1 MESLGRPRP
10 GAAVPVRFRLRG
22 ERLLVLALVTLLLF
36 LSALYAVLQK
46 TEEFS
51 PRFFTNTVLLTV
63 LGFVNAILVL
73 ALLYIL
79 FRDLIRLVA
88 ERRRGTLGSQFK
100 TKLVVIFLGLTL
112 IPSILLLVASGKL
125 IEHSLKKW
133 FSPAVD
139 EMVEVGQDILDAS
152 SQRYRG
158 EALHFARQ
166 VAEDLATDR
175 LLSPSRRRRLRP
187 VMESRLREYHLDLV
201 VVHAGGEAP
210 ITVVHSRMSLS
221 TVDAL
226 PWELVARVQD
236 GEPAERADEV
246 SGGMVVRAAVAVP
259 GSGEPPAVVS
269 VGYLV
274 PQHLVALNRRLA
286 RAAENYLQTKALKSP
301 IQRSYYLIL
310 SLVTILVLFA
320 SVWVSLALARRITV
334 PIQVLAEGTRE
345 VAAGNLDFHLD
356 VDTDDEFGILVDSF
370 NSMTSDLRTA
380 KEGEQR
386 SLEALTA
393 GNRELAERRR
403 YMETL
408 LENISPG
415 VVSMDGEGRVT
426 IINRS
431 ACRILDIRAQDNVI
445 GLKVDEVLARPEHR
459 ELRDAISEARH
470 GSHGT
475 RERQVTLHAEG
486 RTRTVSAIL
495 TPLPRVAQDAPGF
508 IVVLEDVTDLL
519 RAEKIAAWQE
529 VARRLAHEI
538 KNPLTPIQ
546 LSAQRIAKKFRQGD
560 ADLERVVEEGTEV
573 ILSEVRGVQRLLDE
587 FSRFAR
593 LPAVQPVA
601 VDLHQVIDQAIALYD
616 GLHPHVTFTRD
627 YHAPEQAMELDPE
640 QMKRVCVN
648 LFDNAIEAMEGRG
661 AISVRTSHL
670 AESHRFRLE
679 ISDDGPGIPEGDRE
693 RMFLP
698 YFSTKRRGTGLGLAI
713 VNRIIADHHGSV
725 RVEMNEPHGSRI
737 VIDLP
742 TLA

>member
-1 MESLGRPRP
+1 M
-10 GAAVPVRFRLRG
+10 PVRFRLRG
-22 ERLLVLALVTLLLF
+22 ERVLVLALVTLLLF
-36 LSALYAVLQK
+36 LSALYAVIQK

-63 LGFVNAILVL
+63 LGFLNAILLL

-79 FRDLIRLVA
+79 FRALIRLVA

-125 IEHSLKKW
+125 IEHSIKKW

-152 SQRYRG
+152 SQRYRE
-158 EALHFARQ
+158 EAFHFARQ
-166 VAEDLATDR
+166 VAEGLAADR

-187 VMESRLREYHLDLV
+187 AMESRLREFHLDLI
-201 VVHAGGEAP
+201 VVHAGGEAS
-210 ITVVHSRMSLS
+210 ITVVRSRMSLS

-226 PWELVARVQD
+226 PWDLVARAQ
-236 GEPAERADEV
+236 GGKPAERADEV
-246 SGGMVVRAAVAVP
+246 AGGGMVVRAAVAVP
-259 GSGEPPAVVS
+259 DSGEPPAVVS

-274 PQHLVALNRRLA
+274 PEHLVALNRRLA
-286 RAAENYLQTKALKSP
+286 RSAENYLQTKALKSP
-301 IQRSYYLIL
+301 IQRSYYLVL
-310 SLVTILVLFA
+310 SLVTVLVLFA
-320 SVWVSLALARRITV
+320 SVWVSLVLARRITV

-370 NSMTSDLRTA
+370 NRMTSDLRTA

-415 VVSMDGEGRVT
+415 VVSIDGEGRVT

-431 ACRILDIRAQDNVI
+431 ACTILDIHAQDKVM
-445 GLKVDEVLARPEHR
+445 GLRVDEVLARPEHR
-459 ELRDAISEARH
+459 ELRDVISEARH

-475 RERQVTLHAEG
+475 RQRQVTLHAEG
-486 RTRTVSAIL
+486 RARTVSAIL
-495 TPLPRVAQDAPGF
+495 SPLPRVAQDAPGL

-573 ILSEVRGVQRLLDE
+573 ILSEVRGVKRLLDE

-593 LPAVQPVA
+593 LPAVQPVP

-627 YHAPEQAMELDPE
+627 YHDPQQAMELDPE

-661 AISVRTSHL
+661 TISVRTSHL
-670 AESHRFRLE
+670 AESHTLRME

-725 RVEMNEPHGSRI
+725 HVEMNEPHGSRV

-742 TLA
+742 TVA